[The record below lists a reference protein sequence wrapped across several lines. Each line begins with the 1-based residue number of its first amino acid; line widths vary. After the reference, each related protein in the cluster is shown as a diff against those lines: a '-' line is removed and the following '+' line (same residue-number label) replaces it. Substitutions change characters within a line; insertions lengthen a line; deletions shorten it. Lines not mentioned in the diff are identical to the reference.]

1 MWLHKPVAIRFS
13 GKDTIKMRAD
23 AMRDNEAAIHCESPF
38 GDSLCGREWPTE
50 SLASKSVTD
59 GQKSDTYKFKS
70 VLWQPKFSCSPPF
83 FRFDTSLVGD
93 P

>member
-1 MWLHKPVAIRFS
+1 MRLHKPVAIRFS

-59 GQKSDTYKFKS
+59 GQKNRYLQVQKCSLTAK
-70 VLWQPKFSCSPPF
+70 VQLFSSIL
-83 FRFDTSLVGD
+83 SI
-93 P
+93 